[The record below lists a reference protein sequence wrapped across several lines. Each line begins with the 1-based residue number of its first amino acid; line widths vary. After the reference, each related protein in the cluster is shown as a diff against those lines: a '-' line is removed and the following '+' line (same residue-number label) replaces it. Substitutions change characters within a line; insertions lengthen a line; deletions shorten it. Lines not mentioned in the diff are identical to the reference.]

1 MSFISNDGLNLFDP
15 DAIDTETSAFN
26 EKIEKELSAIRP
38 LYTHKPQV
46 IRDARDNGF
55 SVFGPIKHLD
65 EVKDR
70 VISGSDTDVALRVY
84 IPEEVAG
91 VYLHVHGGGFV
102 LNRASY
108 YDELLVNIGSVCNVA
123 VVSVDYRKAPEN
135 PYPNGLNDC
144 ETAALWLVE
153 NCSSEFGTEKMLI
166 GGESAGANLAVTT
179 LLRMR
184 DRHAFRGFCGAVL
197 NYGAYDL
204 TLTPSARRWGER
216 NLILTTKL
224 IEWFHELYAP
234 AEEYSNPDL
243 SPLYADLAELPPALF
258 TIGTLDPLIDDT
270 MFMHMRWL
278 AAGNRSQLAVYP
290 GGIHMFNAFPI
301 ELARKANAKINEFI
315 NAQVLKTPEDEKNPG
330 F

>member
-1 MSFISNDGLNLFDP
+1 MSFIFNDGLKLFDP
-15 DAIDTETSAFN
+15 GAIDMETSAFN

-38 LYTHKPQV
+38 LYTHEPQV
-46 IRDARDNGF
+46 IRDARDAGF

-65 EVKDR
+65 DVDDR
-70 VISGSDTDVALRVY
+70 VISGLDTDVRLRVY
-84 IPEEVAG
+84 IPEQVTG
-91 VYLHVHGGGFV
+91 VYLHIHGGGFV
-102 LNRASY
+102 LNRARY
-108 YDELLVNIGSVCNVA
+108 YDELLVNTGSACKVA

-135 PYPNGLNDC
+135 PYPVGLNDC

-153 NCSSEFGTEKMLI
+153 NCGSEFGTEKMMI
-166 GGESAGANLAVTT
+166 GGESAGANLSVTT

-184 DRHAFRGFCGAVL
+184 DRHGYRGFCGAVL

-224 IEWFHELYAP
+224 IEWFHEKYAS
-234 AEEYSNPDL
+234 AEKYSDPDL
-243 SPLYADLAELPPALF
+243 SPLYADLDDLPPALF

-290 GGIHMFNAFPI
+290 GGIHAFNAFPI

-315 NAQVLKTPEDEKNPG
+315 NAQVLKSPEGKKNPG

>member
-1 MSFISNDGLNLFDP
+1 MSFNSNDGLKLFDP
-15 DAIDTETSAFN
+15 GAIDMETSAFN

-38 LYTHKPQV
+38 LYTHESQV
-46 IRDARDNGF
+46 IRDARDAGF

-65 EVKDR
+65 DVEDR
-70 VISGSDTDVALRVY
+70 VITGLETDVALRVY
-84 IPEEVAG
+84 IPEQVSG
-91 VYLHVHGGGFV
+91 VYLHIHGGGFV

-108 YDELLVNIGSVCNVA
+108 YDELLVNTGSACNVA

-135 PYPNGLNDC
+135 PYPVGLNDC
-144 ETAALWLVE
+144 ETAALWLVK
-153 NCSSEFGTEKMLI
+153 NCSSEFGTEKIMI
-166 GGESAGANLAVTT
+166 GGESAGANLSVTT

-184 DRHAFRGFCGAVL
+184 DRHGYRGFCGTVL

-224 IEWFHELYAP
+224 IEWFHEKYAP
-234 AEEYSNPDL
+234 AEKYSDPDL
-243 SPLYADLAELPPALF
+243 SPLYADLADLPPALF

-290 GGIHMFNAFPI
+290 GGIHAFNAFPI

-315 NAQVLKTPEDEKNPG
+315 NAQVLKTPEG
-330 F
+330 

>member
-1 MSFISNDGLNLFDP
+1 MSFISNDDRKLFDP
-15 DAIDTETSAFN
+15 AAIDRETSAFN
-26 EKIEKELSAIRP
+26 EKIEKELSALRP
-38 LYTHKPQV
+38 LYTHEPQV
-46 IRDARDNGF
+46 IRDARDAGH

-65 EVKDR
+65 EVEDR
-70 VISGSDTDVALRVY
+70 VIPGSDTDVNLRIY
-84 IPEEVAG
+84 IPEQVTG
-91 VYLHVHGGGFV
+91 VYLHIHGGGFV

-108 YDELLVNIGSVCNVA
+108 YDELLVNTGGACNVA

-135 PYPNGLNDC
+135 PYPAGLNDC
-144 ETAALWLVE
+144 EAVALWLVE
-153 NCSSEFGTEKMLI
+153 NCGSEFGTEKMMI
-166 GGESAGANLAVTT
+166 GGESAGANLSVTT

-184 DRHAFRGFCGAVL
+184 DRYGFRGFCGAVL
-197 NYGAYDL
+197 TYGAYDL

-224 IEWFHELYAP
+224 IEWFHEKYAP
-234 AEEYSNPDL
+234 AEKYSDPDL
-243 SPLYADLAELPPALF
+243 SPLYADLSDLPPALF

-290 GGIHMFNAFPI
+290 GGIHAFNAFPI

-315 NAQVLKTPEDEKNPG
+315 KARVLKTPEG
-330 F
+330 

>member
-15 DAIDTETSAFN
+15 DAIDMETFAFN

-38 LYTHKPQV
+38 LYTHAPQV
-46 IRDARDNGF
+46 IRDARDTGH
-55 SVFGPIKHLD
+55 SVFGPIKHLED
-65 EVKDR
+65 VEDR
-70 VISGSDTDVALRVY
+70 VISGLDTDIPLRIY
-84 IPEEVAG
+84 IPEQVAG
-91 VYLHVHGGGFV
+91 VYLHIHGGGFM

-108 YDELLVNIGSVCNVA
+108 YDELLVNTGNAGNVA
-123 VVSVDYRKAPEN
+123 VISVDYRKAPEN
-135 PYPNGLNDC
+135 PYPDGSNDC
-144 ETAALWLVE
+144 ETTALWLVE
-153 NCSSEFGTEKMLI
+153 NCGSEFGTEKLMI
-166 GGESAGANLAVTT
+166 GGESAGANLSVTT

-184 DRHAFRGFCGAVL
+184 DRHGFRGFCGAVL

-224 IEWFHELYAP
+224 IEWFHEQYAP
-234 AEEYSNPDL
+234 AEKYSDPDL
-243 SPLYADLAELPPALF
+243 SPLYADLADLPPALF
-258 TIGTLDPLIDDT
+258 TVGTLDPLIDDT

-278 AAGNRSQLAVYP
+278 AAGNPSQLAVYP
-290 GGIHMFNAFPI
+290 GGIHAFNAFPI

-315 NAQVLKTPEDEKNPG
+315 NAQVLKTPEGKKNPG

>member
-1 MSFISNDGLNLFDP
+1 MSFISNDGLTLFDP
-15 DAIDTETSAFN
+15 GAIDLETSAFN

-38 LYTHKPQV
+38 LYTYEPQV
-46 IRDARDNGF
+46 IRDARNAGF
-55 SVFGPIKHLD
+55 SVFGPIKRLD
-65 EVKDR
+65 DVDDR
-70 VISGSDTDVALRVY
+70 VISGLDTDVALRVY
-84 IPEEVAG
+84 IPEKVTG
-91 VYLHVHGGGFV
+91 VYLHIHGGGFV

-108 YDELLVNIGSVCNVA
+108 YDELLVNTGSACNVA

-135 PYPNGLNDC
+135 PYPAGLNDC
-144 ETAALWLVE
+144 ETAALWLIE
-153 NCSSEFGTEKMLI
+153 NCSSEFGTEKVMI
-166 GGESAGANLAVTT
+166 GGESAGANLSVTT

-184 DRHAFRGFCGAVL
+184 DRHGYRGFCGAVL

-224 IEWFHELYAP
+224 IEWFHEKYAP
-234 AEEYSNPDL
+234 AEKYSDPDL
-243 SPLYADLAELPPALF
+243 SPLYADLADLPPALF

-290 GGIHMFNAFPI
+290 GGIHAFNAFPI

-315 NAQVLKTPEDEKNPG
+315 NAQVLKTPEG
-330 F
+330 

>member
-1 MSFISNDGLNLFDP
+1 MSFISNDDLKLFDP
-15 DAIDTETSAFN
+15 GAIDMETSAFN
-26 EKIEKELSAIRP
+26 EEIEKELSALRP
-38 LYTHKPQV
+38 LYTHEPQV
-46 IRDARDNGF
+46 IRDARDAGF

-65 EVKDR
+65 DVEDR
-70 VISGSDTDVALRVY
+70 VISGSDTDVPLRVY
-84 IPEEVAG
+84 RPEQVTG
-91 VYLHVHGGGFV
+91 VYLHIHGGGFV

-108 YDELLVNIGSVCNVA
+108 YDELLVNTGSACNVA

-135 PYPNGLNDC
+135 PYPAGLNDC

-153 NCSSEFGTEKMLI
+153 NCSSEFGTEKMMI
-166 GGESAGANLAVTT
+166 GGESAGANLTVTT

-184 DRHAFRGFCGAVL
+184 DRHGYRGFCGAVL

-224 IEWFHELYAP
+224 IEWFHEKYAP
-234 AEEYSNPDL
+234 VEKYSDPDL
-243 SPLYADLAELPPALF
+243 SPLYADLADLPPALF

-278 AAGNRSQLAVYP
+278 AAGNPSQLAVYP
-290 GGIHMFNAFPI
+290 GGIHAFNAFPI

-315 NAQVLKTPEDEKNPG
+315 NAQVLKNPEG
-330 F
+330 

>member
-1 MSFISNDGLNLFDP
+1 MSFISNDGLKLFDP
-15 DAIDTETSAFN
+15 DAIDMETSAFN
-26 EKIEKELSAIRP
+26 EKIEKELSALRP
-38 LYTHKPQV
+38 LYTHEPQV
-46 IRDARDNGF
+46 IRDARDAGF

-65 EVKDR
+65 DVEDR
-70 VISGSDTDVALRVY
+70 VISGSDTDVPLRVY
-84 IPEEVAG
+84 IPEQVTG
-91 VYLHVHGGGFV
+91 VYLHIHGGGFV

-108 YDELLVNIGSVCNVA
+108 YDELLVNTGSACNVA

-135 PYPNGLNDC
+135 PYPAGLNDC
-144 ETAALWLVE
+144 EAAALWLVE
-153 NCSSEFGTEKMLI
+153 NCGSEFGTEKMMI
-166 GGESAGANLAVTT
+166 GGESAGANLSVTT

-184 DRHAFRGFCGAVL
+184 DRHGYRGFCGAVL

-224 IEWFHELYAP
+224 IEWFHEKYAP
-234 AEEYSNPDL
+234 AEKYSDPDL
-243 SPLYADLAELPPALF
+243 SPLYADLADLPPALF

-290 GGIHMFNAFPI
+290 GGIHAFNAFPI

-315 NAQVLKTPEDEKNPG
+315 NAQVLKTPEG
-330 F
+330 